1 MNDINLFE
9 RRGNNMLKKLFEMT
23 ILIVDDDSITQK
35 LLKGILEK
43 QGYNKILMYNSGEQ
57 TLELIKKDRPDLVL
71 LDIFMPGIEGYEV
84 CRRLKADNSTSHI
97 PIIMVTGGPVQAE
110 EAIEKSFN
118 AGAADFITKPIRTI
132 EFLSRVKSGLTI
144 KRSHDLLV
152 DELYKREQA
161 EKENKKLIEKLK
173 QALLEIKSL
182 KGIIPICSYCK
193 KIRDDKGYWNKLEAY
208 IQEHSEAEF
217 SHSIC
222 PECSDKLYGN
232 EDWYIAMEKKKNKK

>member
-1 MNDINLFE
+1 
-9 RRGNNMLKKLFEMT
+9 
-23 ILIVDDDSITQK
+23 
-35 LLKGILEK
+35 
-43 QGYNKILMYNSGEQ
+43 
-57 TLELIKKDRPDLVL
+57 
-71 LDIFMPGIEGYEV
+71 
-84 CRRLKADNSTSHI
+84 
-97 PIIMVTGGPVQAE
+97 TGGPVQAE

-161 EKENKKLIEKLK
+161 EKENEKLIEKLK